1 MCDTEAVVCSCV
13 YEFIE
18 AGFGPRMPEPSAP
31 KQRPLD
37 LPRRVMGV
45 GDVLILGD
53 PWGDSGHEEWEIVHI
68 ISEHAC
74 YEHSEVNSQ
83 ADLSDNHVHRFRR
96 DDCPIRMLSPKL
108 TGHYNIHALGDS
120 LATEGLGH
128 AHPSP
133 EQKQN
138 LR

>member
-18 AGFGPRMPEPSAP
+18 AGFGPQMPEPPAP

-37 LPRRVMGV
+37 LPRRLMGV

-68 ISEHAC
+68 TPNHAY

-83 ADLSDNHVHRFRR
+83 ADLSDNHVHRFRH
-96 DDCPIRMLSPKL
+96 DDCPIRTLSPKL

-128 AHPSP
+128 AHPTP

>member
-1 MCDTEAVVCSCV
+1 
-13 YEFIE
+13 
-18 AGFGPRMPEPSAP
+18 
-31 KQRPLD
+31 
-37 LPRRVMGV
+37 MGV

-68 ISEHAC
+68 TPDHAY
-74 YEHSEVNSQ
+74 YEYSEVNSQ

-96 DDCPIRMLSPKL
+96 DGRPIRTLSQKL

-128 AHPSP
+128 AHSSS
-133 EQKQN
+133 E
-138 LR
+138 